1 MVFRYMAAVSLGAG
15 WATGVAAPAMAQT
28 QMHAPALAHAPAASS
43 LVLTEQSAAAIQPAT
58 IRFSLADLAPA
69 TAATAATPPPVE
81 QPDPRFSDKATYRLK
96 RPIAWR
102 DVKKLEAA
110 FQVLNIVDTLQTI
123 SCLQRRVCHEANPIL
138 GKRPGTMKL
147 IGYKLASG
155 ALHVGITDLLM
166 KHDQAMVKPWLYA
179 TVVVQGGVVG
189 FNMRTIF

>member
-1 MVFRYMAAVSLGAG
+1 MVFRYLAAVSLGAG
-15 WATGVAAPAMAQT
+15 CATGVAAPAMAQT
-28 QMHAPALAHAPAASS
+28 QTHAPAPAASS
-43 LVLTEQSAAAIQPAT
+43 LVLTEQLAAAIQPAT

-96 RPIAWR
+96 RSIAWR
-102 DVKKLEAA
+102 DVRKLEAA

-155 ALHVGITDLLM
+155 ALHVGITDLLI

-189 FNMRTIF
+189 FNMRTMF

>member
-1 MVFRYMAAVSLGAG
+1 MVFRYLAAMSLGAG

-28 QMHAPALAHAPAASS
+28 QTHAHAFAHALAASS
-43 LVLTEQSAAAIQPAT
+43 LVLTEQLAAAIQPAT

-96 RPIAWR
+96 RPIEWR
-102 DVKKLEAA
+102 DVRKLEAA

-155 ALHVGITDLLM
+155 ALHVGITDLLI

-189 FNMRTIF
+189 FNMRTMF

>member
-15 WATGVAAPAMAQT
+15 CATGVAAPAMAQT
-28 QMHAPALAHAPAASS
+28 QAYAPAAAASS
-43 LVLTEQSAAAIQPAT
+43 LVLAEQLAAAIQPAT

-69 TAATAATPPPVE
+69 TAAPAATPPPVE

-96 RPIAWR
+96 RPIEWR
-102 DVKKLEAA
+102 DVRKLEAA

-155 ALHVGITDLLM
+155 ALHAGITDLLI

-189 FNMRTIF
+189 FNMRTMF